1 MKLNRLVV
9 AALSLLA
16 ALPSFAAI
24 SREDLQAALDANP
37 DLVFAALK
45 KADKTAVFEYLKDVQ
60 RESQMKERAEKIEKD
75 QRDMEEAFKN
85 PYVPE
90 IGANTRIRGE
100 KNAPITIVEYSDFQ
114 CPVCGRGFQVV
125 EQVRQKYGA
134 KVRFI
139 YKHLPLV
146 HLHPMAMP
154 AARWQEAVAI
164 QSPDKAW
171 DFHDAMF
178 KNQGSLS
185 EDFFKKTVESLGL
198 DAAKAGQDAQSQA
211 VADKIEAD
219 SAEAGKFGFRGTPG
233 FLINGVPLRGLNR
246 NPAGSFDDI
255 IARLGVAQ

>member
-1 MKLNRLVV
+1 MRLNRLAI
-9 AALSLLA
+9 AAVSLLT

-37 DLVFAALK
+37 DLVLAALK

-60 RESQMKERAEKIEKD
+60 RESQMKERVEKAAKD
-75 QRDMEEAFKN
+75 KADTEEAFKN
-85 PYVPE
+85 PDKPE
-90 IGANTRIRGE
+90 IVANTRIRGD

-125 EQVRQKYGA
+125 EQVRMKYGA

-154 AARWQEAVAI
+154 AAQWQEAVAI

-198 DAAKAGQDAQSQA
+198 DAAKAAKDAESQA
-211 VADKIEAD
+211 VAEKIDAD
-219 SAEAGKFGFRGTPG
+219 SAEAEKFGFKGTPG

-246 NPAGSFDDI
+246 NPEGSFDEI
-255 IARLGVAQ
+255 IARLGVVN